1 MTIWREKTRLIFLI
15 ESAVPTQG
23 RIAIHVPSS
32 IRCPYLGSN
41 RGFKNFSNQNQGYPQ
56 NWLYVSQSTNLEGRR
71 VCVVVLDDPEHADE
85 LSLGANGAR
94 VEADD
99 RRSAVLA
106 LVDVVIVVSRLGNAA
121 GVARGRGDTGESEC
135 GCVGR

>member
-1 MTIWREKTRLIFLI
+1 M
-15 ESAVPTQG
+15 
-23 RIAIHVPSS
+23 
-32 IRCPYLGSN
+32 
-41 RGFKNFSNQNQGYPQ
+41 
-56 NWLYVSQSTNLEGRR
+56 SQSTNLEGRR

-94 VEADD
+94 GEADD

-106 LVDVVIVVSRLGNAA
+106 LVDVDVVIVVSRLGNAA